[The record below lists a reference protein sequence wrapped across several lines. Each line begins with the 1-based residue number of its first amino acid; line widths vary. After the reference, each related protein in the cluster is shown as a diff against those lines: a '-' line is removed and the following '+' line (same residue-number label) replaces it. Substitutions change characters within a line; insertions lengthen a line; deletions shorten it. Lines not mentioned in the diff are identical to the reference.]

1 MNIEN
6 LFISLG
12 ETILMTVIS
21 TFLAYL
27 IGLPL
32 GIILY
37 ITGKKGLVK
46 NKAINQ
52 TLGIIINLLR
62 SIPCLLLIIILLP
75 LTRAI
80 LGKGTGEWYVIII
93 PLFFA
98 SFPFVSR
105 MVEQS
110 LLEIDEGVVEASR
123 AMGGSTFKIIIYSIL
138 PECKVSL
145 ITGVALSM
153 VSILGYTSFAYNIGA
168 GGLISEAYSLYRQD
182 PSSPWA
188 IGIWVIILVIVI
200 LVQVIQEG
208 TLLISRKIDKRRI
221 IKWKK

>member
-1 MNIEN
+1 MNISN
-6 LFISLG
+6 LFTSLG
-12 ETILMTVIS
+12 ETLLMTIIS

-27 IGLPL
+27 VGLPL
-32 GIILY
+32 GIILF
-37 ITGKKGLVK
+37 ITGKKGLSR
-46 NKAINQ
+46 NKIVNQ

-75 LTRAI
+75 LTRGI
-80 LGKGTGEWYVIII
+80 LGKGTGSWYVIII

-110 LLEIDEGVVEASR
+110 LLEIDQGVIEASR
-123 AMGGSTFKIIIYSIL
+123 SMGGSTFKIIIYSIL

-182 PSSPWA
+182 PSNPWS
-188 IGIWVIILVIVI
+188 IGIWIIIAVIVI
-200 LVQVIQEG
+200 LVQLIQEG
-208 TLLISRKIDKRRI
+208 SLLIAKKIDKRRI
-221 IKWKK
+221 TK

>member
-1 MNIEN
+1 MNISN
-6 LFISLG
+6 LFTSLG
-12 ETILMTVIS
+12 ETLLMTLIS

-27 IGLPL
+27 VGLPL
-32 GIILY
+32 GIILF
-37 ITGKKGLVK
+37 ITGKKGLSR
-46 NKAINQ
+46 NKIVNQ

-75 LTRAI
+75 LTRGI
-80 LGKGTGEWYVIII
+80 LGKGTGSWYVIII

-110 LLEIDEGVVEASR
+110 LLEIDQGVIEASR
-123 AMGGSTFKIIIYSIL
+123 SMGGSTFKIIIYSIL

-182 PSSPWA
+182 PSNPWS
-188 IGIWVIILVIVI
+188 IGIWIIIAVIVI
-200 LVQVIQEG
+200 LVQLIQEG
-208 TLLISRKIDKRRI
+208 SLLIAKKIDKRRI
-221 IKWKK
+221 TK

>member
-1 MNIEN
+1 MNISN
-6 LFISLG
+6 LFTSLG
-12 ETILMTVIS
+12 ETLLMTIIS

-27 IGLPL
+27 VGLPL
-32 GIILY
+32 GIILF
-37 ITGKKGLVK
+37 ITGKKGLSR
-46 NKAINQ
+46 NKIVNQ

-75 LTRAI
+75 LTRGI
-80 LGKGTGEWYVIII
+80 LGKGTGSWYVIII

-110 LLEIDEGVVEASR
+110 LLEIDQGVIEASR
-123 AMGGSTFKIIIYSIL
+123 SMGGSTFKIIIYSIL

-182 PSSPWA
+182 PSNPWS
-188 IGIWVIILVIVI
+188 IGIWIIIAVIVI
-200 LVQVIQEG
+200 LVQLIQEG
-208 TLLISRKIDKRRI
+208 SLLIAKKIDKRRI
-221 IKWKK
+221 TKWKN

>member
-1 MNIEN
+1 MNISN
-6 LFISLG
+6 LFTSLG
-12 ETILMTVIS
+12 ETLLMTIIS
-21 TFLAYL
+21 TILAYL
-27 IGLPL
+27 VGLPL
-32 GIILY
+32 GIILF
-37 ITGKKGLVK
+37 ITGKKGLSR
-46 NKAINQ
+46 NKIVNQ

-75 LTRAI
+75 LTRGI
-80 LGKGTGEWYVIII
+80 LGKGTGSWYVIII

-110 LLEIDEGVVEASR
+110 LLEIDQGVIEASR
-123 AMGGSTFKIIIYSIL
+123 SMGGSTFKIIIYSIL

-182 PSSPWA
+182 PSNPWS
-188 IGIWVIILVIVI
+188 IGIWIIIAVIVI
-200 LVQVIQEG
+200 LVQLIQEG
-208 TLLISRKIDKRRI
+208 SLLIAKKIDKRRI
-221 IKWKK
+221 TK

>member
-1 MNIEN
+1 MNISN
-6 LFISLG
+6 LFTSLG
-12 ETILMTVIS
+12 ETLLMTIIS

-27 IGLPL
+27 VGLPL
-32 GIILY
+32 GIILF
-37 ITGKKGLVK
+37 ITGKKGLSR
-46 NKAINQ
+46 NKIVNQ

-75 LTRAI
+75 LTRGI
-80 LGKGTGEWYVIII
+80 LGKGTGSWYVIII

-110 LLEIDEGVVEASR
+110 LLEIDQGVIEASR
-123 AMGGSTFKIIIYSIL
+123 SMGGSTFKIIIYSIL

-153 VSILGYTSFAYNIGA
+153 VSILGYTSFAYNIGG

-182 PSSPWA
+182 PSNPWS
-188 IGIWVIILVIVI
+188 IGIWIIIAVIVI
-200 LVQVIQEG
+200 LVQLIQEG
-208 TLLISRKIDKRRI
+208 SLLIAKKIDKRRI
-221 IKWKK
+221 TK

>member
-6 LFISLG
+6 LFTSLG
-12 ETILMTVIS
+12 ETLLMTIIS

-27 IGLPL
+27 VGLPL
-32 GIILY
+32 GIILFT
-37 ITGKKGLVK
+37 TGKKGLSR
-46 NKAINQ
+46 NKIINQ

-75 LTRAI
+75 LTRSI
-80 LGKGTGEWYVIII
+80 LGKGTGSRYVIII

-110 LLEIDEGVVEASR
+110 LLEIDQGVIEASR
-123 AMGGSTFKIIIYSIL
+123 SMGGSTFKIIIYSIL

-182 PSSPWA
+182 PSNPWSIA
-188 IGIWVIILVIVI
+188 IWIIIAVIVI
-200 LVQVIQEG
+200 LVQLIQEG
-208 TLLISRKIDKRRI
+208 SLLIAKKIDKRRI
-221 IKWKK
+221 TK

>member
-1 MNIEN
+1 MNVSN
-6 LFISLG
+6 LFTSLG
-12 ETILMTVIS
+12 ETLLMTVIS

-27 IGLPL
+27 VGLPL
-32 GIILY
+32 GIILFT
-37 ITGKKGLVK
+37 TGKKGLK
-46 NKAINQ
+46 RNKIINQ

-75 LTRAI
+75 LTRSI
-80 LGKGTGEWYVIII
+80 LGKGTGTWYVIII

-110 LLEIDEGVVEASR
+110 LLEIDQGVIEASR
-123 AMGGSTFKIIIYSIL
+123 SMGGSTFKIIIHSIL

-182 PSSPWA
+182 PSNPWSIA
-188 IGIWVIILVIVI
+188 IWIIIAVIVI
-200 LVQVIQEG
+200 LVQLIQEG
-208 TLLISRKIDKRRI
+208 SLLIAKKIDKRRI
-221 IKWKK
+221 TK